1 MARRKKEVI
10 EVEIEEQIDE
20 AEFDDDMMN
29 HALKEAEDEDDKN

>member
-10 EVEIEEQIDE
+10 KVEVEEQIDE

-29 HALKEAEDEDDKN
+29 RALKEAEDEDDKN